1 MFQKS
6 ANILFRTRKIRGHL
20 EIPALEIPR
29 TRPSIKN
36 TIVTRLIEMK
46 VEFLVENVKCGG
58 CASAIQTG
66 LSQDARVK
74 EVMVDVPTGRVS
86 VETEGDIGA
95 ELRAA
100 LQALGYPE
108 KTA

>member
-1 MFQKS
+1 MG
-6 ANILFRTRKIRGHL
+6 LHETRGDS
-20 EIPALEIPR
+20 EIPALEMPQLP
-29 TRPSIKN
+29 PSIKN
-36 TIVTRLIEMK
+36 TIATRLAEMK
-46 VEFLVENVKCGG
+46 VELLVQNVKCGG

-66 LSQDARVK
+66 LSKDARVK
-74 EVMVDVPTGRVS
+74 EITVDVPTGRVS

>member
-1 MFQKS
+1 MPKVP
-6 ANILFRTRKIRGHL
+6 L
-20 EIPALEIPR
+20 
-29 TRPSIKN
+29 SIKN
-36 TIVTRLIEMK
+36 TIATRLAEMK
-46 VEFLVENVKCGG
+46 VEFLVQNVKCGG
-58 CASAIQTG
+58 CANAIQTG
-66 LSQDARVK
+66 LGKDARVK
-74 EVMVDVPTGRVS
+74 AVAVDVPTGRVS

>member
-1 MFQKS
+1 
-6 ANILFRTRKIRGHL
+6 
-20 EIPALEIPR
+20 
-29 TRPSIKN
+29 
-36 TIVTRLIEMK
+36 MK
-46 VEFLVENVKCGG
+46 VELLVQNVKCGG

-66 LSQDARVK
+66 LSKDTRVK
-74 EVMVDVPTGRVS
+74 EVAVDVPTGRVS

-100 LQALGYPE
+100 LRELGYPE